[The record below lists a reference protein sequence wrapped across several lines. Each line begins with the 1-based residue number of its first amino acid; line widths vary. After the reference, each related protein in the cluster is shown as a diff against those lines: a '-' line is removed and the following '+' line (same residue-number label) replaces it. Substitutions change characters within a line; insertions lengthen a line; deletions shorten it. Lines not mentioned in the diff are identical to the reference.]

1 MDNATKIVQVLLM
14 TGKEYVCV
22 MRLHSSVSEEK
33 VREVMNEFVGEIYQR
48 PPLRSSVKRQ
58 VRKRRIY
65 YIKDLEFQGQYVL
78 FRVGCQA
85 GTYIRKLCFDVG
97 EALGFGAHMVELRRT
112 RAGPFQE
119 DENLATLYD
128 LSYAYAL
135 FEEKDES
142 YIRKIVQPVE
152 NALSLIPKIFVR
164 NSAVDALCHGADLA
178 LPGVLRFHSGIKP
191 RDVVGVF
198 TQKEE
203 LVAIAKSLMS
213 SEEMMTGDHGIAANI
228 ERVVMTPG
236 TYPSMW
242 RRDRKQA

>member
-1 MDNATKIVQVLLM
+1 M

-22 MRLHSSVSEEK
+22 MRLHSSFSEEK
-33 VREVMNEFVGEIYQR
+33 IKEVMNEFVGEIYQR

-58 VRKRRIY
+58 VRKRKIY
-65 YIKDLEFQGQYVL
+65 YIKDLETQGQYVL

-97 EALGFGAHMVELRRT
+97 EVLGSGAHMVELRRT
-112 RAGPFQE
+112 RTGPFQE

-152 NALSLIPKIFVR
+152 NALSLTPKIFVR
-164 NSAVDALCHGADLA
+164 DSAVDALCHGADLA
-178 LPGVLRFHSGIKP
+178 LPGVLRLHSGIKP
-191 RDVVGVF
+191 RNVVGIF

-203 LVAIAKSLMS
+203 LVALASSLMS
-213 SEEMMTGDHGIAANI
+213 SEEMTTKDHGMAANV
-228 ERVVMTPG
+228 ERVVMAPG

-242 RRDRKQA
+242 RSGRKQA

>member
-1 MDNATKIVQVLLM
+1 M
-14 TGKEYVCV
+14 TGKEYVCI
-22 MRLHSSVSEEK
+22 MRLHSSVSEKKIE
-33 VREVMNEFVGEIYQR
+33 EVMNEFVGEIYQR

-58 VRKRRIY
+58 VRKRKIY
-65 YIKDLEFQGQYVL
+65 YIEDLEFQGQYVL

-97 EALGFGAHMVELRRT
+97 EVLGSGAHMVELRRT
-112 RAGPFQE
+112 RTGPFQE

-142 YIRKIVQPVE
+142 YLRKIVQPVE
-152 NALSLIPKIFVR
+152 NAFGLTPKIFVR
-164 NSAVDALCHGADLA
+164 DSAVDALCHGADLA
-178 LPGVLRFHSGIKP
+178 LPGVLRLHSGIKP
-191 RDVVGVF
+191 RNVVGIF

-203 LVAIAKSLMS
+203 LVALARSLMS
-213 SEEMMTGDHGIAANI
+213 SEEMMTKDHGIAADV

-242 RRDRKQA
+242 RSGRKQA